1 MSKPKKIDLNKYTNV
16 KSEDELYGY
25 HSVIIIPAKL
35 SDGTQ
40 LPPLYFRGGEEDL
53 IIDVTDA
60 EWTKDCKLCTT
71 GSQEEYNKR
80 INWWFEQA
88 MLNPDYRSFVNETF
102 HRLGFNVKESWE
114 KGRAWLMSQVG
125 SKRKGYIHKFIW
137 NWMKQ
142 GYQWHMRRLEK
153 ERSNGTN

>member
-1 MSKPKKIDLNKYTNV
+1 MSRPKTIDLNKYTNV
-16 KSEDELYGY
+16 KSKDDLTGY

-53 IIDVTDA
+53 IINTEDA
-60 EWTKDCKLCTT
+60 VWSKNVKISTV
-71 GSQEEYNKR
+71 GSQEDYNKR
-80 INWWFEQA
+80 VNWWFDQA
-88 MLNPDYRSFVNETF
+88 YANPDYRSFVNETF

-114 KGRAWLMSQVG
+114 KGRVWLMTQVG
-125 SKRKGYIHKFIW
+125 EKRKGYIHKFIW

-153 ERSNGTN
+153 ERNNGTN